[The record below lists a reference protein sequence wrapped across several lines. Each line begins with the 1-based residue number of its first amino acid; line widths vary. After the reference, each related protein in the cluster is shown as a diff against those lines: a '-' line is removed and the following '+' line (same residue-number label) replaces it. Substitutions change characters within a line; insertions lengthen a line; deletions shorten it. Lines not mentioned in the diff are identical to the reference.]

1 LSNVWKSNLHK
12 GMKLKLLRAAV
23 ESILLYGSATL
34 SERIKAR
41 LNICENFETSIQC
54 RIINGRTR
62 RRL

>member
-1 LSNVWKSNLHK
+1 
-12 GMKLKLLRAAV
+12 MKLKLLRAAV